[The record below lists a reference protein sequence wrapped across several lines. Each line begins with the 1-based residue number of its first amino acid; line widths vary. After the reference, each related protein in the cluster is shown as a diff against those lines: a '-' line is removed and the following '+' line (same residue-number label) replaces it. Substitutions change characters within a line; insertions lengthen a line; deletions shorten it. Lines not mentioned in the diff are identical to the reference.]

1 MIEVETRGGPV
12 RNGAD
17 GDGEAGAASRKGLT
31 RFIPIALIAAALAL
45 AYFLGLHRYISL
57 SALAD
62 YRATLNG
69 FVEQWPVL
77 APLGYGLIYA
87 LAVAISFPAASVLSI
102 FGGFL
107 FGWLLGGIVIAI
119 GATLGATILFLAA
132 RGAMAG
138 TLRQKL
144 GGTADKFAKGF
155 ENDAFGY
162 LLALRLAPI
171 FPFFVINIAPAFFN
185 VSLRTYVLATAIG
198 ILPGCFAYAWL
209 GAGLDATLTSAAEAG
224 REIGVGDLITTE
236 LLIAFG
242 ALSAVALL
250 GTLVARHRRLKSHPG
265 D

>member
-1 MIEVETRGGPV
+1 MIEVETEGKADDSRAEGGS
-12 RNGAD
+12 
-17 GDGEAGAASRKGLT
+17 AGTKKGLG
-31 RFIPIALIAAALAL
+31 RFIPIVLIVAALAL
-45 AYFLGLHRYISL
+45 AYFFGLHRYVSL

-62 YRATLNG
+62 YRDTLNG
-69 FVEQWPVL
+69 FVENWPIL

-102 FGGFL
+102 FGGIL
-107 FGWLLGGIVIAI
+107 FGWFVGGIVIAV
-119 GATLGATILFLAA
+119 GATLGATALFLAA

-138 TLRQKL
+138 TLRKKL
-144 GGTADKFAKGF
+144 GGAADKFAKGF
-155 ENDAFGY
+155 ESDAFGY
-162 LLALRLAPI
+162 LLALRLAPV

-185 VSLRTYVLATAIG
+185 VPLRTYVLATAIG

-209 GAGLDATLTSAAEAG
+209 GAGLDATLMSAAEAG

-250 GTLVARHRRLKSHPG
+250 GTLVARHRRLKTQPAA
-265 D
+265 